1 MKVQTD
7 EIISRTGQD
16 AVSFL
21 DGATGGTPGGNGKF
35 IVTCTSTSFT
45 GISTF
50 GILNVNNNSSISGIA
65 TALFFQGGGQ
75 GLTNVT
81 SISIAKSYALKLII
95 SDPPLR
101 S

>member
-7 EIISRTGQD
+7 EIISSSGND
-16 AVSFL
+16 AISFL
-21 DGATGGTPGGNGKF
+21 DGATGGTANGNGKF

-45 GISTF
+45 GISTL
-50 GILNVNNNSSISGIA
+50 GTLDTTNDVYTSGIV
-65 TALFFQGGGQ
+65 TSLFFQGGGE
-75 GLTNVT
+75 GLTSVP
-81 SISIAKSYALKLII
+81 SIQIGKSYALKLII

>member
-21 DGATGGTPGGNGKF
+21 DGATGGTAGGNGRF
-35 IVTCTSTSFT
+35 IVTCTSTSFI

-50 GILNVNNNSSISGIA
+50 GTLNTVNDVHTSGIV

-75 GLTNVT
+75 ELTNIT